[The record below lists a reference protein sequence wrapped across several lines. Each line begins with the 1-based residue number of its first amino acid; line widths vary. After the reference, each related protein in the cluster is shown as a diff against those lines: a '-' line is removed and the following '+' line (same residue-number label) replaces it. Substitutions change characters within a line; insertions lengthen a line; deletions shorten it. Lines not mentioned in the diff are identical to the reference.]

1 MDISFNQELWIR
13 RDGARFKTERGADSA
28 DATRTRFNWPGPD
41 QHTRDPG
48 ARDGANP
55 DRQNPDRRHPDRPVL
70 DWQGLAARLSAA
82 YALSRLLA
90 EEGAQ
95 GDAASGSFH
104 EEAASTIATYGA
116 ARPEPIP
123 ETNRRAVEAMRK
135 SQTSPAGDCD
145 QWGWSSEVNPVAS
158 ADRKGA
164 SGIHA
169 GVAGDHASGDRGLI

>member
-13 RDGARFKTERGADSA
+13 RNGARFKTERGVDSA
-28 DATRTRFNWPGPD
+28 DATRTRFNWPGSD
-41 QHTRDPG
+41 QDSRDFGDRNGTG
-48 ARDGANP
+48 ADS
-55 DRQNPDRRHPDRPVL
+55 QYPDRPAL

-90 EEGAQ
+90 EESVL
-95 GDAASGSFH
+95 GDAASGSFD

-116 ARPEPIP
+116 TLPPPIADA
-123 ETNRRAVEAMRK
+123 NRASMEAMGK
-135 SQTSPAGDCD
+135 SQTSPSADCD
-145 QWGWSSEVNPVAS
+145 RSERSPEVNPVAS